1 MPSKTREA
9 RLEQKKYIEVKL
21 NERLSALSD
30 AGKDP
35 QTIAKDRAVRKL
47 RADLRKASGRL
58 TAIDQKEKKIE
69 EMANAK
75 KEKTEKPK
83 EKSEKK
89 AKAEDDQPEVSKRQQ
104 KKLARQKEKDKKQG
118 EEGGS

>member
-21 NERLSALSD
+21 NERLSVLSE
-30 AGKDP
+30 AGMDP

-47 RADLRKASGRL
+47 RADLRKSSERL

-83 EKSEKK
+83 EKREKK
-89 AKAEDDQPEVSKRQQ
+89 AKAEDDQTEVSKRQQ
-104 KKLARQKEKDKKQG
+104 KKLAKQKEKDKKQG